1 MSSAMGLLAM
11 REHSQWELQRK
22 LIDKGFALETV
33 EQVLT
38 GLMERGLQSD
48 NRYAELYVRQRMEKG
63 MGPVRI
69 AMELRQR
76 GVSDYLVR
84 KYLAQDVTSWS
95 IVLSLAWQKKY
106 RSRPPGNTQEYAK
119 QVRFLLHRGF
129 ESAEVHRFLRS
140 QSSQISYDN
149 TEQ

>member
-1 MSSAMGLLAM
+1 MGLLAM

-119 QVRFLLHRGF
+119 QARFLLHRGF